1 MSVNVRRL
9 IVLASAGFCVL
20 ASAPSLAQPPVHVQQ
35 YRPLPATPQTPTDP
49 TPAARP
55 EVPTAAGR
63 AQTITEAEYATPTTA
78 TPDARSILSPP
89 APESVKEKQVAQRP
103 PRPVVTHL
111 LEAGSGGPA
120 PEPIIGSSEVR
131 VLQAGDTFLDIA
143 RNYDLGYNEIVG
155 ANRNVDPWIPKIGAE
170 LLVPTEWIL
179 PRAPHEGIVVNIPEM
194 RLYYYVPSPRS
205 GVGSSSVIT
214 YPVGL
219 GRQDWQTPQA
229 EFRVRG
235 KTRNPVWNIPE
246 SIKAER
252 IEKNGFTEDSIP
264 GGSPDNPLGLF
275 RIELTLPM
283 YTIHSTN
290 REWGVGMQ
298 VSHGCIR
305 LYPEDIEAFFPLVQI
320 GVPGRFVY
328 QPIKI
333 GVREGRVLVEVHE
346 DIYGVAPWPW
356 MLAQDLVK
364 ELGLERQVDRER
376 LEAAVEAASGV
387 PTDVSH
393 VKWPDF
399 DGGKPVRFD
408 EKGDPIDG
416 YPVAAGTP

>member
-1 MSVNVRRL
+1 VQPVSEPEYES
-9 IVLASAGFCVL
+9 AS
-20 ASAPSLAQPPVHVQQ
+20 
-35 YRPLPATPQTPTDP
+35 
-49 TPAARP
+49 
-55 EVPTAAGR
+55 
-63 AQTITEAEYATPTTA
+63 TA
-78 TPDARSILSPP
+78 TAPTREADSILSPP
-89 APESVKEKQVAQRP
+89 APESVKEKPIAQRP
-103 PRPVVTHL
+103 PRPVVTYL
-111 LEAGSGGPA
+111 LEGDGAVTG
-120 PEPIIGSSEVR
+120 PEPVIGNSEIR
-131 VLQAGDTFLDIA
+131 VVKSGDTFLDIS
-143 RNYDLGYNEIVG
+143 RDYDLGYNEIVG
-155 ANRNVDPWIPKIGAE
+155 ANANVDPWIPKTGSE
-170 LLVPTEWIL
+170 LLIPTEWIL
-179 PRAPHEGIVVNIPEM
+179 PQAPHEGIVVNIPEM
-194 RLYYYVPSPRS
+194 RLYYYVPSPRK
-205 GVGSSSVIT
+205 GVPSSSVMT

-252 IEKNGFTEDSIP
+252 IEKNGFTENSIP

-283 YTIHSTN
+283 YTIHGTN
-290 REWGVGMQ
+290 KEWGVGMQ

-333 GVREGRVLVEVHE
+333 GMRDGRMMVEVHE
-346 DIYGVAPWPW
+346 DLYGIAPWPW
-356 MLAQDLVK
+356 MLAQNLVK
-364 ELGLERQVDRER
+364 DLGLERQVDRER

-399 DGGKPVRFD
+399 DGGKPIKFD
-408 EKGDPIDG
+408 GNGNPVEA
-416 YPVAAGTP
+416 YPEAANAR